1 MIRSSVGL
9 GLEAGLADEFGSG
22 KRYFGSVDR
31 QYLLED
37 PDVDIRG
44 DRVLHLRGRVRR

>member
-9 GLEAGLADEFGSG
+9 GLEAGLVD
-22 KRYFGSVDR
+22 DR